1 MTTLSSFSYQSSL
14 FDNQYEFSSILE
26 RDYNK
31 IKSITSK
38 VKNTLRTKKK
48 KVK

>member
-1 MTTLSSFSYQSSL
+1 MTTLSTFYYQPSL
-14 FDNQYEFSSILE
+14 FDNQYEYSSILE

-38 VKNTLRTKKK
+38 VKNTLRRKKK